1 MTKKLNPYG
10 DFEPKLSYDS
20 KPKRELKKRLW
31 RLFYLI
37 IIALLLGFA
46 VHRLHAEASCVVS
59 PSHGYYVRD
68 ICPPNNSCCELLT
81 PKMVDGHI
89 QLN

>member
-20 KPKRELKKRLW
+20 ISKRELKKRLW

-37 IIALLLGFA
+37 IAALLLGFA
-46 VHRLHAEASCVVS
+46 VHRLHAEASCAVS
-59 PSHGYYVRD
+59 PSHGYYAREKCND
-68 ICPPNNSCCELLT
+68 KCCELVVPHT
-81 PKMVDGHI
+81 VNGHI
-89 QLN
+89 VLQ